1 MSNIY
6 EIKRCLGW
14 IKKFHNKIIILY
26 CVSGYPTTEKDLN
39 LNSIDVLKKKFKNNL
54 IGLSD
59 HTNDIYSSLAASTK
73 NISIIEK
80 HFIIDNKKTTDSSFS
95 INPSQL
101 KSLSDGLNKMK
112 NVFGKKKFFVKKIE
126 RVNIKYKRSIYAKT
140 LINKGQ
146 IIKNKN
152 LITFRPKIGISA
164 SELQKVVNKRSKR
177 LIKKNSPIFYT
188 DIL

>member
-1 MSNIY
+1 
-6 EIKRCLGW
+6 
-14 IKKFHNKIIILY
+14 
-26 CVSGYPTTEKDLN
+26 
-39 LNSIDVLKKKFKNNL
+39 
-54 IGLSD
+54 
-59 HTNDIYSSLAASTK
+59 
-73 NISIIEK
+73 
-80 HFIIDNKKTTDSSFS
+80 
-95 INPSQL
+95 
-101 KSLSDGLNKMK
+101 MK
-112 NVFGKKKFFVKKIE
+112 NVFGKKNFLLKKIE